1 MFEMKIVEAFNR
13 AVKKEENWDHGA
25 EVIWDFVDADIYMEV
40 KLNERSKGQYFLYA
54 DLFDAL
60 ADAHEA
66 NYSGLTYEEFIAELM
81 KVDAEYKQLF
91 GCA

>member
-13 AVKKEENWDHGA
+13 AVKKEENWIGGG
-25 EVIWDFVDADIYMEV
+25 VMWDFVDADIYVELKLIDCPNV
-40 KLNERSKGQYFLYA
+40 KLIQYGE
-54 DLFDAL
+54 LFQAL

-66 NYSGLTYEEFIAELM
+66 NYSGLTYEEFIVEIMRLE
-81 KVDAEYKQLF
+81 AEYKQLF